1 MKKLSSLLLLATVSL
16 SLGLMTGCTGDGKV
30 HVKFWHTMGQS
41 NQALLD
47 RMITDFNE
55 IYPDVVIDHSAQGDY
70 AALHTKLLSAIPAGT
85 MPNMA
90 FCYPDHVADYLDIN
104 AVVNVEDYLNDENL
118 GYSSEDGAL
127 NDYIS
132 SYWEEG
138 QSYLTDGTYSVP
150 FAKSTEVLFYNKD
163 FFDENSSL
171 ISVPTTWEE
180 MWNTCQI
187 IKEQI
192 MTQAK
197 YSTMLYPMAY
207 DSDSNLFITMCE
219 QRGIDYTTND
229 ATGSGHIVFNNDQ
242 AKSLISE
249 LVGYYDD
256 GYFATKGVIPNSAY
270 SSTYFTE
277 GKIVMS
283 IGSTGGTSYQTSSN
297 FDVGVVPCPVTSS
310 EGNGNKY
317 ISQGP
322 SICFFKKG
330 TTAQKEAAWN
340 FYKFITRSLNTAA
353 YGVLTGYEPVR
364 TSAYELPSYQSYL
377 STDVLQAKVSACT
390 STLEG
395 RYFNSPVFYGSATAR
410 DVVGEIFAN
419 VALGTKTL
427 DGAFADAY
435 VTATAAC
442 KTGE

>member
-1 MKKLSSLLLLATVSL
+1 
-16 SLGLMTGCTGDGKV
+16 
-30 HVKFWHTMGQS
+30 
-41 NQALLD
+41 
-47 RMITDFNE
+47 
-55 IYPDVVIDHSAQGDY
+55 
-70 AALHTKLLSAIPAGT
+70 
-85 MPNMA
+85 
-90 FCYPDHVADYLDIN
+90 
-104 AVVNVEDYLNDENL
+104 
-118 GYSSEDGAL
+118 
-127 NDYIS
+127 
-132 SYWEEG
+132 
-138 QSYLTDGTYSVP
+138 
-150 FAKSTEVLFYNKD
+150 
-163 FFDENSSL
+163 
-171 ISVPTTWEE
+171 
-180 MWNTCQI
+180 
-187 IKEQI
+187 
-192 MTQAK
+192 
-197 YSTMLYPMAY
+197 
-207 DSDSNLFITMCE
+207 MCE